1 MHQVPPLLLKQNR
14 SLQNS
19 TRSLHQIRTLKL
31 AVLGIQVPP
40 HAGPSFQEQPHSQ
53 SLSYTQCTNT
63 KQRLPPIHIRR
74 KRLRVRMVLP

>member
-1 MHQVPPLLLKQNR
+1 MHQVPPLLLKQNQ

-40 HAGPSFQEQPHSQ
+40 HAGPSFLEQPHPQ
-53 SLSYTQCTNT
+53 SLSYTQCTSI
-63 KQRLPPIHIRR
+63 KQRLPPTQTRR
-74 KRLRVRMVLP
+74 KRLRVPMVLP